1 MIGIPDEE
9 GSDSMSEQIAT
20 MDQSADIPFGS
31 SLLRLLPGFPFQE
44 PNPMNSSERRRAFV
58 SAWTAEDGA
67 TSFAE
72 QFKYTIATSS
82 LLTPTLSISMYGTD
96 SNPLPM
102 ARHTLP
108 TLNTPESSRETITL
122 SYQRKP
128 FVLLGACCTSLM
140 ALAFVFKKCTQAW
153 MRSPLLLFVILI
165 GIVELIRLLMLR
177 RIDRFVL
184 EYLIGPYSMECRLS
198 RSPNLF
204 SPRYLATGVP
214 VPAWVADERVR
225 IQTQVLHRATDLVKA
240 AHAMDKSINL
250 ALKAIQEVETVSRG
264 LSLSTPLPPISRLE
278 AETFREEEDCAYDA
292 TSDSPTR
299 LSRGAKYTQRLTPLR
314 KALSEHVEQVAFHCT
329 TIQRKL
335 APLVKAEE
343 LEQSLKLA
351 TPQVHGSPV
360 RKAKKRPISIGSA
373 TRSFALAGS
382 FAGSPSKNH
391 LHSPSSSVR
400 HTPLSTPPTSEPT
413 NLPSSFRSLESPF
426 SPRQEAKKALR
437 HACHPR
443 FDRLAIM
450 QLRTRFEHMHS
461 TRVVMLYH
469 LLALDF
475 SLQVTQETQNSL
487 REYWDENVLNVL
499 KELTLIFSETT
510 GQMQQQLRDAVG
522 LSQDSITKSASL
534 HHHLGLADRITEM
547 GRILRTMQC
556 KLLVCSEG
564 LTLPSVDL
572 HGPVEESSPCSEPIE
587 SVFSSIR
594 NDLLCFSS
602 EWEAG
607 LHIFQSTS
615 SSDQHDY
622 PQFDLNESGM
632 QLESNTKKT
641 ENDFE
646 LVPFYELTENDLSPS
661 SGQHDILVQALLD
674 CTSTNS
680 LPRAGKEEVF
690 EGETQLPAVSQL
702 SRDERIQRMREQRQQ
717 RQQQETARSNPL
729 TMVTEL
735 KGVLAH
741 RKTSLS

>member
-1 MIGIPDEE
+1 MAGIADEE
-9 GSDSMSEQIAT
+9 GSDSMADQIAT
-20 MDQSADIPFGS
+20 IDQSVDAPFVLR
-31 SLLRLLPGFPFQE
+31 LLRLLPGFTFQE
-44 PNPMNSSERRRAFV
+44 PNALNSSERRRAFA
-58 SAWTAEDGA
+58 SSWTAEDGA
-67 TSFAE
+67 ASFAE

-96 SNPLPM
+96 SDPLPM

-128 FVLLGACCTSLM
+128 FVLLGSCCISLM
-140 ALAFVFKKCTQAW
+140 AFAFIFKNYTQAW
-153 MRSPLLLFVILI
+153 MRSPLLLFVIVI
-165 GIVELIRLLMLR
+165 AIVESIRLLMLKK
-177 RIDRFVL
+177 IDRFVL

-198 RSPNLF
+198 RSPNSF

-225 IQTQVLHRATDLVKA
+225 IQTQVLHRATSLVKA
-240 AHAMDKSINL
+240 AHTMDKSINS
-250 ALKAIQEVETVSRG
+250 ALKAIQEVEIVSRG

-278 AETFREEEDCAYDA
+278 AEAFSEDEDCTYDA
-292 TSDSPTR
+292 SNGTPTR
-299 LSRGAKYTQRLTPLR
+299 HSRGAKYSQRLTPLR

-329 TIQRKL
+329 TIQRRL

-351 TPQVHGSPV
+351 TPQANGSPV

-382 FAGSPSKNH
+382 LASSPTKIQVH
-391 LHSPSSSVR
+391 TPSSSVR
-400 HTPLSTPPTSEPT
+400 HTPLGTPPSSEPT
-413 NLPSSFRSLESPF
+413 DLPSKFRSLESPF
-426 SPRQEAKKALR
+426 SPREEAKEALR
-437 HACHPR
+437 NAYPPR

-461 TRVVMLYH
+461 TRIVMLYH

-475 SLQVTQETQNSL
+475 SLQVTQETQFSL
-487 REYWDENVLNVL
+487 RQYWDETVLDVL
-499 KELTLIFSETT
+499 KQLTTLFNETAT
-510 GQMQQQLRDAVG
+510 QMQQQLRTAVG

-547 GRILRTMQC
+547 GRMLRTIQC
-556 KLLVCSEG
+556 KLLVCSEE
-564 LTLPSVDL
+564 LSLPSVNL
-572 HGPVEESSPCSEPIE
+572 HGPLEEFSPSSEPIE
-587 SVFSSIR
+587 STFTSIR
-594 NDLLCFSS
+594 NDLLSFSS

-615 SSDQHDY
+615 SSDHHGY
-622 PQFDLNESGM
+622 PQFDLNESQM
-632 QLESNTKKT
+632 QHETDTKKT
-641 ENDFE
+641 EDDFE
-646 LVPFYELTENDLSPS
+646 LVPFYELMENESCFSP
-661 SGQHDILVQALLD
+661 GRNDILGQALLD
-674 CTSTNS
+674 STSANS
-680 LPRAGKEEVF
+680 LPRAGQEEIF
-690 EGETQLPAVSQL
+690 EGETQLPVVSKL
-702 SRDERIQRMREQRQQ
+702 SRDERIQHMRKQ
-717 RQQQETARSNPL
+717 RQQQQQQKTARPNPL

-741 RKTSLS
+741 RKIPLS